1 MLSYYF
7 NLPKDRERD
16 FQGNLSASYAI
27 QKTAKS
33 AFEPFEEY
41 LKNAI
46 AALEKKENIKA
57 KWKKIDVEN
66 VAELKI
72 IGGLFEIP
80 KKKH

>member
-27 QKTAKS
+27 QKTAKT
-33 AFEPFEEY
+33 AFEPFEVY

-46 AALEKKENIKA
+46 AALCK
-57 KWKKIDVEN
+57 
-66 VAELKI
+66 LPI
-72 IGGLFEIP
+72 IGLFKSRHFCLI
-80 KKKH
+80 HI